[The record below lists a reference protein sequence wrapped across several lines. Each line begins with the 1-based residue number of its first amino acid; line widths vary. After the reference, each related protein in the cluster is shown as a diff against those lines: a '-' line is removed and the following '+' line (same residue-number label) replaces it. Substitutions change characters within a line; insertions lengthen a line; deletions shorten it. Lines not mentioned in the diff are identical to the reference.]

1 MKNITIAGRITRDA
15 VTRTTQQGDKVT
27 GFSVAVDDGFGQ
39 NKRTLFFDCSLW
51 GKRGDSLA
59 QYLVKGASVTV
70 AGDLSTREHEGK
82 TYLTLRASEVT
93 LQGDAGGQRDGGD
106 RRRNDDRDQRRDD
119 RGSGGGLAYGARTG
133 GAPDMDDEIPFS
145 FEVRA

>member
-15 VTRTTQQGDKVT
+15 VTRTTQQDDKVI
-27 GFSVAVDDGFGQ
+27 GFSVAVDDGWGQ
-39 NKRTLFFDCSLW
+39 NKRMLFFDCSLW

-82 TYLTLRASEVT
+82 TYLTIRVSEIAMQGGSRADSQQRDT
-93 LQGDAGGQRDGGD
+93 GTSYGGGYGAGGSPGSQSSGRPDSY
-106 RRRNDDRDQRRDD
+106 DD
-119 RGSGGGLAYGARTG
+119 
-133 GAPDMDDEIPFS
+133 IPFIM
-145 FEVRA
+145 EWRG